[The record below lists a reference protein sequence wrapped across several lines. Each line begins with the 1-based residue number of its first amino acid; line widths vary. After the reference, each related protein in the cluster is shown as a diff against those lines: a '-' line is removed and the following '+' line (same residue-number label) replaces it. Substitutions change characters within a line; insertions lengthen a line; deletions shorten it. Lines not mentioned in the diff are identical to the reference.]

1 MITVFG
7 ADWCEDT
14 RRSLRHLRRLS
25 VAHRYLNIDE
35 DFAAL
40 ERALALNHGVRRTPI
55 IEVRSRV
62 LVEPSNESL
71 TDALIDSGDL
81 TREEAHDRLTIQN
94 VGDLERALRTGA
106 GVLLVALAPS
116 LPRVV
121 RWPARVVGTVAALSG
136 IAGWCPA
143 YFAANVTSLH
153 GPGDRPSEAA
163 RPDWIAR
170 ALPEAAQ

>member
-35 DFAAL
+35 DLAAL
-40 ERALALNHGVRRTPI
+40 ERALALNGGVRRTPI
-55 IEVRSRV
+55 IELRSRV
-62 LVEPSNESL
+62 LVEPSNDTL
-71 TDALIDSGDL
+71 TDALIDDGDL
-81 TREEAHDRLTIQN
+81 TREEAGDRLMVQN

-106 GVLLVALAPS
+106 GVLLVALAPR
-116 LPRVV
+116 LPRVL
-121 RWPARVVGTVAALSG
+121 RWPARVAGAAAALSG

-143 YFAANVTSLH
+143 YFAANVTSLQ

-163 RPDWIAR
+163 RPAWIATVI
-170 ALPEAAQ
+170 PEPAR

>member
-14 RRSLRHLRRLS
+14 RRILRHLRRLS

-35 DFAAL
+35 DLAAL
-40 ERALALNHGVRRTPI
+40 ERALVLNRGVRRTPV
-55 IEVRSRV
+55 IELRSRV

-71 TDALIDSGDL
+71 TEALIDDGDL
-81 TREEAHDRLTIQN
+81 TREDAQERMTLQN

-106 GVLLVALAPS
+106 GLVLLAIAPR
-116 LPRVV
+116 LPRMLTWPV
-121 RWPARVVGTVAALSG
+121 RVAGTAVALSG

-143 YFAANVTSLH
+143 YFAANVSSLD
-153 GPGDRPSEAA
+153 GPGDRPAEAA
-163 RPDWIAR
+163 REGWVGR
-170 ALPEAAQ
+170 VLPEPAQ